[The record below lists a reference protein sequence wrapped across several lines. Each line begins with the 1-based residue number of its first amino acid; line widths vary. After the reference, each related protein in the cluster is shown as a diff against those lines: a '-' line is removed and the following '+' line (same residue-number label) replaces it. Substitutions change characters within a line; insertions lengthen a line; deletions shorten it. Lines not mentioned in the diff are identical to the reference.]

1 MRLDAKVTFAD
12 RSRAQIEQTGCSRT
26 EQDDLPFQYVP
37 GSAAIEYR
45 SGGYVMKT
53 SLAPAKGYE
62 GGHLAIDGNFPFSEP
77 KSLEVETTAF
87 VCIGSGEYKTH

>member
-1 MRLDAKVTFAD
+1 
-12 RSRAQIEQTGCSRT
+12 
-26 EQDDLPFQYVP
+26 
-37 GSAAIEYR
+37 
-45 SGGYVMKT
+45 MKT